1 MSALVP
7 KAAICLIKS
16 GKAATEPRA
25 EIEPSVFFMIR
36 IFKQARGMT
45 ASRRRFK
52 KYLWYS
58 SGEIV
63 LVVIGILIAIQ
74 VNNWN
79 EDRIEQ
85 KQIHAYARA
94 FASDL
99 RDDIATIRISA
110 YQAQIVVF
118 QIDELVAYLQDRPFD
133 RISNIDLYRHVGS
146 LGYRPFAF
154 NRAAL
159 DPMKGSGALREMRN
173 RELARQISEYEGLT
187 YHVGEDQTSDSRN
200 ARDAYLATNK
210 VVNRNFPGRVAVDE
224 YFDTASNAE
233 HFHESFLGFPSTG
246 LYQRI
251 AQNDPGPIA
260 RDMREVQE
268 MVNILISYRNDL
280 YPRPDHELPGLLAS
294 AQAIIDVIEAEYP
307 EE

>member
-1 MSALVP
+1 
-7 KAAICLIKS
+7 
-16 GKAATEPRA
+16 
-25 EIEPSVFFMIR
+25 
-36 IFKQARGMT
+36 MT

-58 SGEIV
+58 LGEII

-99 RDDIATIRISA
+99 RDDIATIRVSA
-110 YQAQIVVF
+110 YQAQSVVF

-133 RISNIDLYRHVGS
+133 SISNIDLYRHVSS

-159 DPMKGSGALREMRN
+159 DPMKSSGALRGVRN

-187 YHVGEDQTSDSRN
+187 FHLEEDQTSDSRN

-210 VVNRNFPGRVAVDE
+210 VINRNFPGRIATDE
-224 YFDTASNAE
+224 YFDAALVAE
-233 HFHESFLGFPSTG
+233 RFRESFLGFSSTE

-251 AQNDPGPIA
+251 AKNDLGLLA
-260 RDMREVQE
+260 TDMRDVQE
-268 MVNILISYRNDL
+268 MTNILISYRNDL
-280 YPRPDHELPGLLAS
+280 YPRPNLELPRLQAL
-294 AQAIIDVIEAEYP
+294 AQAIIDLIETEYP
-307 EE
+307 EK